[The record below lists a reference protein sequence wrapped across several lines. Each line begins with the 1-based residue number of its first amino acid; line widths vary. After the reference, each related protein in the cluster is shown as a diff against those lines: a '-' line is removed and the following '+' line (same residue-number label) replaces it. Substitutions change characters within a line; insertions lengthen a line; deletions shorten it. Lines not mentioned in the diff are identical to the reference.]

1 MGREKTPPANK
12 ESDLE
17 MVFTNSNS
25 NINAVMSTFSI
36 QMVNQ
41 KNQWEKV
48 MCSGGWIYPP
58 VV

>member
-1 MGREKTPPANK
+1 MMGREKTPPANK

-17 MVFTNSNS
+17 VVFTNSNS

-48 MCSGGWIYPP
+48 MCSGG
-58 VV
+58 